1 MSTTRGDGAQ
11 HASAI
16 ERSDVWIAVAAFLVA
31 AFTAA
36 LNATR
41 QGEDPFTLLALATLV
56 AQSVPLLWRRRHP
69 VLVWVAVGF
78 FAATYGIAHWSDPIL
93 PIPAFVALSAVFEWC
108 GRRVAIGILVLT
120 SVVAVMA
127 TALTDDP
134 DALDWGVIVL
144 MLVISPAVGELLRAR
159 HDQLA
164 ALERRNVA
172 LRAEQA
178 QAVESARLLER
189 QRIARELHDVVTHNV
204 TMLVV
209 QAEAAASVATMSDVE
224 RVDAFDGLASGGRA
238 ALSELRQLLGVL
250 RETDDAVPSTPVPST
265 PVPGIAQAGELV
277 ERARRAGLAVEF
289 HGSDATE
296 PLPVAVDLAGY
307 RVIQEGLTNVIR
319 HASATHAS
327 VAVDL
332 DGSELV
338 ITVDDDGVGGQAPD
352 GVGLTGIRERMR
364 LLGGAVDTGRG
375 PLGGFRLL
383 ARIPIGSGA

>member
-1 MSTTRGDGAQ
+1 MSTARGDRAQ
-11 HASAI
+11 RAVAI
-16 ERSDVWIAVAAFLVA
+16 ERSDVWIAVAALLIA

-41 QGEDPFTLLALATLV
+41 EGEDPFTLLAAATLV
-56 AQSVPLLWRRRHP
+56 AQSVPLVWRRRHP
-69 VLVWVAVGF
+69 VIVWVAVGF

-93 PIPAFVALSAVFEWC
+93 PVPAFVALSAVFEWC

-134 DALDWGVIVL
+134 DALDWGVVVL
-144 MLVISPAVGELLRAR
+144 MLVVSPAVGELLRAR
-159 HDQLA
+159 HDEVA

-172 LRAEQA
+172 LQAEQA
-178 QAVESARLLER
+178 QAVEAARLMER

-209 QAEAAASVATMSDVE
+209 QAEAGASVPTMSDPD
-224 RVDAFDGLASGGRA
+224 RVTAFDGLAAGGRA

-250 RETDDAVPSTPVPST
+250 RETDDPLPSA
-265 PVPGIAQAGELV
+265 PVPGIAQAGDLV
-277 ERARRAGLAVEF
+277 ERARRAGLTVEF
-289 HGSDATE
+289 GGTGSPD
-296 PLPVAVDLAGY
+296 PLPAAVGLAGY

-319 HASATHAS
+319 HASATHVS
-327 VAVDL
+327 VAVDV

-338 ITVDDDGVGGQAPD
+338 ITVDDDGVGGHATD
-352 GVGLTGIRERMR
+352 GVGLAGIRERVR
-364 LLGGAVDTGRG
+364 LLGGAVDAGRG

>member
-1 MSTTRGDGAQ
+1 
-11 HASAI
+11 
-16 ERSDVWIAVAAFLVA
+16 
-31 AFTAA
+31 
-36 LNATR
+36 
-41 QGEDPFTLLALATLV
+41 
-56 AQSVPLLWRRRHP
+56 
-69 VLVWVAVGF
+69 
-78 FAATYGIAHWSDPIL
+78 
-93 PIPAFVALSAVFEWC
+93 
-108 GRRVAIGILVLT
+108 
-120 SVVAVMA
+120 
-127 TALTDDP
+127 LTDDP

-144 MLVISPAVGELLRAR
+144 MLVVSPTVGELLRAR

-164 ALERRNVA
+164 ELEQRNVA

-178 QAVESARLLER
+178 QAVEAARLLER

-209 QAEAAASVATMSDVE
+209 QAEAAASVATMSDLD
-224 RVDAFDGLASGGRA
+224 RVDAFDGLAAGGRA

-250 RETDDAVPSTPVPST
+250 RETDEAVPST

-289 HGSDATE
+289 RGGDAAE
-296 PLPVAVDLAGY
+296 PLPAAVDLAGY

-319 HASATHAS
+319 HASARHAS
-327 VAVDL
+327 VAVDV

-375 PLGGFRLL
+375 PLGGFRLS

>member
-1 MSTTRGDGAQ
+1 MNTVAGDTA
-11 HASAI
+11 HRSFAI
-16 ERSDVWIAVAAFLVA
+16 ERSDVWIALAAFLIA

-41 QGEDPFTLLALATLV
+41 DGEDPFTFLALATLV

-78 FAATYGIAHWSDPIL
+78 FAAMYGIAHWSDPIL

-144 MLVISPAVGELLRAR
+144 MLVVSPTVGELLRAR

-164 ALERRNVA
+164 ELERRNVA

-178 QAVESARLLER
+178 QAVEAARLLER

-209 QAEAAASVATMSDVE
+209 QAEAAASAATMSDVD
-224 RVDAFDGLASGGRA
+224 RVDAFDGLAAGGRA

-250 RETDDAVPSTPVPST
+250 RETDEAVPST

-289 HGSDATE
+289 RGGDAAE
-296 PLPVAVDLAGY
+296 PLPAAVDLAGY

-319 HASATHAS
+319 HASARHAS
-327 VAVDL
+327 VAVDV